1 MREEFEA
8 RKKEWFAWD
17 KWSGKEPGLFKLE
30 FEGKRGI
37 ALCSKCYFME
47 KEDGKT
53 KVSSKRVSKRQ
64 NQLSWKRYNAA
75 LEWSEDMA
83 TNIGMRMNG
92 GVMCTYE
99 QNKLGLS
106 AYYDKHWVLED
117 DRAHRVPPQPAG
129 GRTVS
134 SGIINSSSRTKP
146 RLGPSRK

>member
-117 DRAHRVPPQPAG
+117 
-129 GRTVS
+129 
-134 SGIINSSSRTKP
+134 GIHTEPIEYHLNQQ
-146 RLGPSRK
+146 G